1 MMLDMVRARILP
13 HFALDGAVTEVAP
26 FGTGHINDTLRVVT
40 ESGRDY
46 ILQRLSPVAF
56 KQPEKVMENVQGVL
70 AHLQRKVLARGGDP
84 LRETLTLILTRD
96 GAPCVLDE
104 SGCWRMYVLIHDAK
118 GYALPENTEI
128 FREAGRAFGAFQT
141 DLSDYPADK
150 LHETILRFH
159 DTVNR
164 TANLARAIEAD
175 TAGRAAS
182 VAEEIA
188 FARARFQRAGALLK
202 GLAEGKLPLRVTH
215 NDTKLDNVLM
225 DVHTGKGLCVID
237 LDTVMPGLCAY
248 DFGDAIR
255 FGANTAVEDEADLT
269 KVHFS
274 MEMFEAW
281 TEGYLGAAGAALW
294 EEEIRTLPLG
304 AWMMTYEVGIRFL
317 TDYLEGDVYF
327 HTAYPEHNLVRA
339 RNQFA
344 LLHDME
350 RHEEAMNA
358 FVCRWIKE

>member
-1 MMLDMVRARILP
+1 MLEMVRTRILP
-13 HFALDGAVTEVAP
+13 CFALEGTAVEAAP
-26 FGTGHINDTLRVVT
+26 YGTGHINDTLRVVT
-40 ESGRDY
+40 DTGRDY

-56 KQPEKVMENVQGVL
+56 KHPEQVMENVQGVL
-70 AHLQRKVLARGGDP
+70 AHLQGKVAARSGDP
-84 LRETLTLILTRD
+84 RRETLTLILTKD
-96 GAPCVLDE
+96 GAPCVMDE
-104 SGCWRMYVLIHDAK
+104 SGCWRMYELIHDAK
-118 GYALPENTEI
+118 GYALPENEEI
-128 FREAGRAFGAFQT
+128 FREAGRAFGAFQN
-141 DLSDYPADK
+141 DLTDYPAEK
-150 LHETILRFH
+150 LHETIPRFH

-175 TAGRAAS
+175 TAGRVAS
-182 VAEEIA
+182 VEKEIA
-188 FARARFQRAGALLK
+188 FARARFERAGMLLA
-202 GLAEGKLPLRVTH
+202 GLKAGKLPLRVTH

-225 DVHTGKGLCVID
+225 DVHTGKALCVID

-255 FGANTAVEDEADLT
+255 FGANTAVEDEADLS
-269 KVHFS
+269 KIHFS
-274 MEMFEAW
+274 MPMFKAW
-281 TEGYLGAAGAALW
+281 TEGYLGAAGNALCA
-294 EEEIRTLPLG
+294 EEIRTLPLG

-350 RHEEAMNA
+350 RQEEAMNA
-358 FVCRWIKE
+358 FVCQWIKE